1 MKYALITGASSGMGA
16 VYADRLARLGYG
28 IVAVSNRREENDAA
42 ARRLS
47 ERYRTDV
54 HAIYAD
60 LTERDAAQRLYDIAA
75 ERGLEIEILI
85 SNAGML
91 LFSQLSNTSP
101 QNLDRITALHCRTP
115 MQLCRLFGSDMQR
128 RGRGYILIVS
138 SATAYMP
145 YPTISHY
152 AATKAFLRSFACSLW
167 YEMRPCGVGVTAL
180 FPGAV
185 DTPLYSLDEKHRRRL
200 RRCGVMI
207 SPEKV
212 VDKALGAMFRRR
224 RRCIPGWFNS
234 VTTAICALLPAHALL
249 PILRLP
255 PVKRLLARL

>member
-1 MKYALITGASSGMGA
+1 MGA

-28 IVAVSNRREENDAA
+28 IVAVSNRKEENEAT
-42 ARRLS
+42 ARRLK
-47 ERYRTDV
+47 ERYGVDV

-60 LTERDAAQRLYDIAA
+60 LTERDSAQRLYDIAA

-101 QNLDRITALHCRTP
+101 QNLDRITALHCTTP
-115 MQLCRLFGSDMQR
+115 MQLCSLFGSDMQR
-128 RGRGYILIVS
+128 RGKGYILVVS
-138 SATAYMP
+138 SSTAYMP

-167 YEMRPCGVGVTAL
+167 YEMRPYGVGVTAL

-185 DTPLYSLDEKHRRRL
+185 DTPLYSLDEKYRRRL

-212 VDKALGAMFRRR
+212 VDKALEAMFRRR
-224 RRCIPGWFNS
+224 RRCVPGWFNS
-234 VTTAICALLPAHALL
+234 ATTALCALLPAHALL
-249 PILRLP
+249 PVLRLP